1 MPLSYVFPKGT
12 TQSASSSLSL
22 PTPAPVAVA
31 FGTTTANISIS
42 AADGGTAPYTYDAV
56 VSFDST
62 GSHTA
67 YISSVSGSVV
77 AIAGLVNGQTLGV
90 TITATDAT
98 GDVTS
103 VVGYVQVAAAAAG
116 TMTAG
121 AFPSSKNLMSGSTS
135 TTITFNAVGGT
146 FTAPVSYAATI
157 ISGSGSVSNVGLEAT
172 LSSLVDGETTLVR
185 LQATDSTPV
194 TPKTADAYA
203 LVTVASSASPLVWQT
218 IRQFDMKAQGSAT
231 LVTGAQTVNLTD
243 ANTGAVVPCTLTYSM
258 GSGSFATMTCTLSAA
273 NGWRHQWASTAT
285 GTYLRGPLQIPLGLT
300 LGLDDE
306 VRIIIVGKGNNAV
319 SGNSFY
325 FQVDNAGSSSE
336 DASGANGFRL
346 LKSGANTAMY
356 LRAAGSSGAS
366 ISNSSTPPCPTTW
379 QDGSTVL
386 TETLTFARRCTRAYV
401 AISGTGSLLTADL
414 GHTSTTPSSNAVR
427 GGWSHAK
434 STLTIQH
441 MGSNGSANGLGAQ
454 YSEIHSIIIQ
464 RRTLP

>member
-12 TQSASSSLSL
+12 TESTASSLSL
-22 PTPAPVAVA
+22 STPAPVAVA

-42 AADGGTAPYTYDAV
+42 AADGGIAPYTYDAV

-67 YISSVSGSVV
+67 YVSSVSSSVV

-90 TITATDAT
+90 TITATDAA
-98 GDVTS
+98 GDTVS
-103 VVGYVQVAAAAAG
+103 VVGYVQVASAAAG

-157 ISGSGSVSNVGLEAT
+157 ISGPGSVSNTGLEAT
-172 LSSLVDGETTLVR
+172 LSSLIDGETTLVR
-185 LQATDSTPV
+185 LRATDSTPV

-203 LVTVASSASPLVWQT
+203 LVTVASATSPLVWQT

-231 LVTGAQTVNLTD
+231 FASGAQTVNLTD

-258 GSGSFATMTCTLSAA
+258 GSGSFASITATLSAA
-273 NGWRHQWASTAT
+273 NGWRHLIASTST
-285 GTYLRGPLQIPLGLT
+285 GTFVRGPLQVPLGLT

-306 VRIIIVGKGNNAV
+306 VRVIIVGKGNNAV
-319 SGNSFY
+319 SANSFY
-325 FQVDNAGSSSE
+325 FQAENGTVSSE
-336 DASGANGFRL
+336 DSTNANGFRL
-346 LKSGANTAMY
+346 LRSGVNTAMY
-356 LRAAGSSGAS
+356 LRAGGSSGS
-366 ISNSSTPPCPTTW
+366 IISNSSTPPCPTTW

-386 TETLTFARRCTRAYV
+386 TQTLTFARRCTRAYV
-401 AISGTGSLLTADL
+401 TVSGTGSLLSADL
-414 GHTSTTPSSNAVR
+414 GHIGTTPSSNAVR
-427 GGWSHAK
+427 GGWGHAK

-441 MGSNGSANGLGAQ
+441 HTSNGVANGGGAQ